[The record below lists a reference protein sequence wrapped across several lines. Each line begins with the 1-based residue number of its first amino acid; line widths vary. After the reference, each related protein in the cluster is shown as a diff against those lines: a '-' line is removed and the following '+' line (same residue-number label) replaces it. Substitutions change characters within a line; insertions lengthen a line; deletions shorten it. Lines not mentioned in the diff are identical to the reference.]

1 MFHDEE
7 DVLWGVGI
15 LRFWNDDVDE
25 LWNEHW
31 DSVGADLVCTSDQL
45 DLSDNFDAIILELV
59 EIRDKLDSDVPPG
72 LLAEALIDLSEA
84 SLANF
89 VDYVVL
95 DEDVDPFV
103 SEPILL
109 LTFLSDRPLELEMI
123 ITRYV
128 RSGSFLGNE
137 VISEEAWRVRR
148 LIFIIVQ
155 LASTSQLLR
164 ELVHRPDI
172 LIFFVLSQLS
182 DLDTLVLEHF
192 EIGCWF
198 GMLVH

>member
-1 MFHDEE
+1 M
-7 DVLWGVGI
+7 
-15 LRFWNDDVDE
+15 
-25 LWNEHW
+25 
-31 DSVGADLVCTSDQL
+31 CTSDQL

-109 LTFLSDRPLELEMI
+109 LTFLSDRPLELEII

-192 EIGCWF
+192 EIGC
-198 GMLVH
+198 